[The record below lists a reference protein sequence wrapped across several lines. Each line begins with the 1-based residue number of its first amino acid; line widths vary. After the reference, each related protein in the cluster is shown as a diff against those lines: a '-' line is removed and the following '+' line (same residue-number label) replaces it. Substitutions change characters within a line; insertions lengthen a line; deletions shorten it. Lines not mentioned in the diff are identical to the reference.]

1 MSGFSIE
8 DFAARSG
15 ASTSSIE
22 RYAYQLHQM
31 EKWVEMPLADASQRD
46 LIELKK
52 KLRAMASGKQ
62 YAALL
67 RMFYKVAANAA
78 PDRDTKERFR
88 DLRDLLVLK
97 QRVKR
102 LSPQDILTVS
112 EVQQLIDAAHSARDK
127 ALIALLWET
136 GVRIHELLAV
146 DLQHVQVRDSPEN
159 GGRKIYVVWFGKAK
173 VRGEEHQGFVIETAP
188 VLTAWLKS
196 HPSPHGDSPLFVR
209 WDGGRLADDGARA
222 VLEKAVHRAGLT
234 KRIHPHLFRHSR
246 ATHLLRLGVPQLQV
260 QRLLGWK
267 GPQMLQRYAHLADSD
282 SYLAVLKAEG
292 LAAPAEMDLGKLA
305 FADQDLQPIVP
316 LNAPPGVR
324 PSPQLAF
331 TPADVERFSDLVVA
345 AVMKKLPR
353 EISAVPS
360 AWDPKSGTVRDTI
373 EAALRKAAPADP

>member
-1 MSGFSIE
+1 
-8 DFAARSG
+8 
-15 ASTSSIE
+15 
-22 RYAYQLHQM
+22 
-31 EKWVEMPLADASQRD
+31 
-46 LIELKK
+46 
-52 KLRAMASGKQ
+52 
-62 YAALL
+62 
-67 RMFYKVAANAA
+67 
-78 PDRDTKERFR
+78 
-88 DLRDLLVLK
+88 
-97 QRVKR
+97 
-102 LSPQDILTVS
+102 VS